1 MAKTVIAMYGDA
13 QTASAV
19 VNDLAKAGLSRSD
32 IMVMANQSG
41 SGLGSVTDAS
51 SQVLTKLGASQEQ
64 ARMYVEGV
72 NQGNNLV
79 IAKVSDQETS
89 RVQSIMERYGILDV
103 EHGRQQSMGETSRT
117 SGTGRTGQSSKH
129 AKNNADDTIEVIE
142 EEIQV
147 GKRAVETGGVRVQS
161 YVHEVPVEEEVRL
174 REEHVEVERRPV
186 DRPATAADL
195 ENLGDKTIEVRE
207 MQEKPV
213 VSKEARVVEE
223 VRINKTV
230 EENTATVRDTVRKTE
245 VDVAPMAGQR
255 ATNVSGYDSYDAGF
269 RKNWQS
275 NYANSGM
282 TYERYQPAYRYGY
295 SLANDQRYRGRNWNE
310 IESDV
315 RRDWESQNQGPWENF
330 KDSIRY
336 AWDQVRGKA

>member
-1 MAKTVIAMYGDA
+1 MAKTVIAMYRDA

-19 VNDLAKAGLSRSD
+19 VNDLMNAGLKRND
-32 IMVMANQSG
+32 ITVMANKSG
-41 SGLGSVTDAS
+41 GGLGSVIDAS
-51 SQVLTKLGASQEQ
+51 SQVLTKMGASQEQ
-64 ARMYVEGV
+64 ARLYVDGV
-72 NQGNNLV
+72 KQGNSLV
-79 IAKVSDQETS
+79 IAKVTDQETS
-89 RVQSIMERYGILDV
+89 QVQSIMERYDILDV
-103 EHGRQQSMGETSRT
+103 EHGHQQPMAETSRT
-117 SGTGRTGQSSKH
+117 SGTSRTAQSTTR
-129 AKNNADDTIEVIE
+129 AKNSGDETIDVIQ

-147 GKRAVETGGVRVQS
+147 GKRAVETGGVRVRS

-174 REEHVEVERRPV
+174 REEHVEVERRAV

-195 ENLGDKTIEVRE
+195 DNLGDKTIEVRE

-213 VSKEARVVEE
+213 VSKDARVVEE

-245 VDVAPMAGQR
+245 VEVTPVAGQS
-255 ATNVSGYDSYDAGF
+255 AAKVAGYDTYDARF
-269 RKNWQS
+269 RTNWQS
-275 NYANSGM
+275 NYANSGL

-315 RRDWESQNQGPWENF
+315 RRDWESQKQGPWENF

-336 AWDQVRGKA
+336 AWDQVRGKV

>member
-72 NQGNNLV
+72 NQGNSLV

-117 SGTGRTGQSSKH
+117 TGTGRTGQSSKH

-195 ENLGDKTIEVRE
+195 ENLGEKTIEVRE

-295 SLANDQRYRGRNWNE
+295 NLANDQRYRGRNWNE

-336 AWDQVRGKA
+336 SWDQVRGKA

>member
-32 IMVMANQSG
+32 IMVMTNQSG

-72 NQGNNLV
+72 NQGNSLV

-117 SGTGRTGQSSKH
+117 SGTGRTGQSSKR

-195 ENLGDKTIEVRE
+195 ENLGEKTIEVRE

-245 VDVAPMAGQR
+245 VEVAPMAGQR
-255 ATNVSGYDSYDAGF
+255 TANVSGYDTYDAGF

>member
-1 MAKTVIAMYGDA
+1 MAKTVIAMYRDA

-19 VNDLAKAGLSRSD
+19 VNDLTNAGLKRND
-32 IMVMANQSG
+32 ITVMANKSG
-41 SGLGSVTDAS
+41 GGLSSVIDAS
-51 SQVLTKLGASQEQ
+51 SQVLTKMGASQEQ
-64 ARMYVEGV
+64 ARLYVDGV
-72 NQGNNLV
+72 KQGNSLV
-79 IAKVSDQETS
+79 IVKVTDQETS
-89 RVQSIMERYGILDV
+89 QVQSIMERYDILDV
-103 EHGRQQSMGETSRT
+103 EHGHQQPMAETSRT
-117 SGTGRTGQSSKH
+117 SGTSRTAQSTTR
-129 AKNNADDTIEVIE
+129 AKNSGDDTIEVIQ

-147 GKRAVETGGVRVQS
+147 GKRAVETGGVRVRS

-174 REEHVEVERRPV
+174 REEHVEVERRAV

-195 ENLGDKTIEVRE
+195 DNLGDKTIEVRE

-213 VSKEARVVEE
+213 VSKDARVVEE

-245 VDVAPMAGQR
+245 VEVTPVAGQSAR
-255 ATNVSGYDSYDAGF
+255 NISGYDTYDARF
-269 RKNWQS
+269 RTNWQS
-275 NYANSGM
+275 NYANSGL

-315 RRDWESQNQGPWENF
+315 RRDWESQKQGPWENF

-336 AWDQVRGKA
+336 AWDQVRGKV

>member
-72 NQGNNLV
+72 NQGNSLV
-79 IAKVSDQETS
+79 IAKVSEQETS
-89 RVQSIMERYGILDV
+89 QVQSIMERYGILDV

-117 SGTGRTGQSSKH
+117 SGTGRTGQSSKR

-195 ENLGDKTIEVRE
+195 ENLGEKTIEVRE

-245 VDVAPMAGQR
+245 VDVAPMAGRR

-336 AWDQVRGKA
+336 SWDQVRGKA

>member
-19 VNDLAKAGLSRSD
+19 VNDLTNAGFKRSD
-32 IMVMANQSG
+32 ITVMANKSG
-41 SGLGSVTDAS
+41 GGLGSVTDAS
-51 SQVLTKLGASQEQ
+51 SQVLTKMGASQEQ
-64 ARMYVEGV
+64 ARMYVESV
-72 NQGNNLV
+72 NQGNSLV
-79 IAKVSDQETS
+79 MVRVSDQETPQ
-89 RVQSIMERYGILDV
+89 VQSIMEHYGIIDV
-103 EHGRQQSMGETSRT
+103 EHGRQQRMAETST
-117 SGTGRTGQSSKH
+117 TNGKSRTGQSSTR
-129 AKNNADDTIEVIE
+129 ARNTDDDTIEVVE

-147 GKRAVETGGVRVQS
+147 GKRAVETGGVRVKS
-161 YVHEVPVEEEVRL
+161 YVHEIPVQEEVRL
-174 REEHVEVERRPV
+174 REEHVQVERRPV
-186 DRPATAADL
+186 DRPATQADL
-195 ENLGDKTIEVRE
+195 ENLRDKTIEVRE
-207 MQEKPV
+207 TQEKPV

-223 VRINKTV
+223 VHINKTV

-245 VDVAPMAGQR
+245 VEVAPLGGQR
-255 ATNVSGYDSYDAGF
+255 AGNVSGYDAYDAGF
-269 RKNWQS
+269 RNHWQS
-275 NYANSGM
+275 NYAKAGM

-315 RRDWESQNQGPWENF
+315 RRDWESQKQGPWENF